1 MDFGANWQL
10 YEKTDLSIPAWDQFN
25 ARVLNGKPAD
35 TPLRIGTSGW
45 SRKEYAGTL
54 YPPGVKDDALLAEYG
69 KLFNCVEL
77 NATHYK
83 IYSPDAIRK
92 WTAKVKNR
100 DFKFCPKV
108 PQAISHQSTLLN
120 AGTETAAFIESIR
133 AFEDQLGPVFLQ
145 LSEFF
150 SPVRKRNLYTYL
162 ESLPRDISFFV
173 ELRHPDWFNNQQER
187 EELFNTLHQLG
198 VGTVITDTP
207 GRRDCLHMTLT
218 LPKLFL
224 RFVTKG
230 GHPLDEVRLR
240 EWDQRIKELK
250 AQGVGEV
257 YFFLHVHDG
266 KYEADFYKT
275 VQSQFGLSIATP
287 QQETQLTLF

>member
-1 MDFGANWQL
+1 MDFGVNWPL
-10 YEKTDLSIPAWDQFN
+10 YEKADLSIPDWDQFN
-25 ARVLNGKPAD
+25 TRVLTGQPVDKM
-35 TPLRIGTSGW
+35 LRIGSSGW
-45 SRKEYAGTL
+45 SRKEYAATL
-54 YPPGVKDDALLAEYG
+54 YAPGIKDDALLSEYG
-69 KLFNCVEL
+69 RLFNCVEL

-108 PQAISHQSTLLN
+108 PQSISHQSTLLN
-120 AGTETAAFIESIR
+120 AGTETAAFIEGIR

-145 LSEFF
+145 LSEYF

-162 ESLPRDISFFV
+162 ESLPRDITFFV
-173 ELRHPDWFNNQQER
+173 ELRHPDWFNQPQER
-187 EELFNTLHQLG
+187 EELFNTLQQLG
-198 VGTVITDTP
+198 VGAVITDTP

-230 GHPLDEVRLR
+230 GHPLDEVRLQQ
-240 EWDQRIKELK
+240 WYQRINELK
-250 AQGVGEV
+250 AQGPEEI

-275 VQSQFGLSIATP
+275 VQAQFGLTAAPP
-287 QQETQLTLF
+287 QQEAQLSLF